1 MNCHPSWPRTVAFPW
16 RQHAAALALLL
27 VVFGAS
33 AHDTWFESRGQQ
45 TRGDLFMALG
55 TGNAFPV
62 FDSPVGTE
70 HLQRHGCR
78 EGEKNVALNTVAQAS
93 KFLLLRARTRG
104 TSAASCWAQLMPSE
118 IELKPEVVPIY
129 LAEAQPPTEVR
140 EAWSAMEARG
150 VPWKERYTKHA
161 RIVFNRE
168 VPYEAKAGDARRDD
182 MSMDMVLVG
191 DVGTIREADIITVQV
206 LRDGRMLPDLA
217 VELRHVTKGS
227 AVSTGAWHRTDGQGL
242 VRFVVPQ
249 AGTWLLRGIDI
260 RKSDSVPDSWD
271 TRFVT
276 LTFEVA
282 VARRHDASGDAG
294 SRDHAV
300 AR

>member
-1 MNCHPSWPRTVAFPW
+1 MNCLTSWRRSVAILS
-16 RQHAAALALLL
+16 RNHTAGLALLL
-27 VVFGAS
+27 VAIGAS
-33 AHDTWFESRGQQ
+33 AHDTWFESRGRQ

-55 TGNAFPV
+55 TGNVFPV

-78 EGEKNVALNTVAQAS
+78 EGGKSVALNTVAQAS
-93 KFLLLRARTRG
+93 KSLILRARTRG
-104 TSAASCWAQLMPSE
+104 TSSASCWAQLISAE
-118 IELKPEVVPIY
+118 IELKPEVVAIY
-129 LAEAQPPTEVR
+129 LAEAQPPAKVR
-140 EAWSAMEARG
+140 EAWEAMEARG

-168 VPYEAKAGDARRDD
+168 APYEAEAGNVRRDD

-191 DVGTIREADIITVQV
+191 DVGMIREADIVTVQV
-206 LRDGRMLPDLA
+206 LRDGRTLPDLA
-217 VELRHVTKGS
+217 VELRHVTNGS
-227 AVSTGAWHRTDGQGL
+227 AASIGAWHRTDDQGL
-242 VRFVVPQ
+242 VRLLVPQ

-276 LTFEVA
+276 LAFEVA
-282 VARRHDASGDAG
+282 AARRRDASGDAAG
-294 SRDHAV
+294 RVRAAPH
-300 AR
+300 